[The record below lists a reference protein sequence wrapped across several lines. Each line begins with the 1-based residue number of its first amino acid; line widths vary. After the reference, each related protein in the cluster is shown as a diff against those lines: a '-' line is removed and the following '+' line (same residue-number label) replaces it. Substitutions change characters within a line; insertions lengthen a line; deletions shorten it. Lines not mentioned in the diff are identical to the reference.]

1 MMKPLVGAILGVV
14 ATNAAAPDSST
25 PEAFK
30 QTLLN
35 AKSIVMIDPARGTSG
50 KHLAEVYAR
59 CDNALHPP
67 TVFWPAVS

>member
-1 MMKPLVGAILGVV
+1 MMKPLVGAILG
-14 ATNAAAPDSST
+14 
-25 PEAFK
+25 
-30 QTLLN
+30 
-35 AKSIVMIDPARGTSG
+35 VMIDPARGTSG